1 MIIMFNQN
9 STIVVVAATTAASA
23 RYIFDPSSEEKVKKC
38 GYVGEKQGMIG
49 NGEVCALLCAAH
61 TLEQIANKKEA
72 NPDYAANLV
81 LVLPDKAARRVINI
95 MSAAKGLNEEEDI
108 VKAVTFKWMNNDYV
122 TAIQKFVNQY
132 LWLMDEEDI
141 TISVEQG
148 HHINYWVVEGSGL
161 KDGVKLA
168 VAEGRSKNGKIMVE
182 PWTDNNGTTH
192 VRKVTYTGI
201 VQKHVN
207 KKTGAVSYRLIREA
221 NPNTTHGK
229 KLAFIQKLQGKAYE
243 LLDEIAPKKEA
254 IDFNS
259 IDLDNVEE
267 SDAI

>member
-1 MIIMFNQN
+1 
-9 STIVVVAATTAASA
+9 
-23 RYIFDPSSEEKVKKC
+23 
-38 GYVGEKQGMIG
+38 
-49 NGEVCALLCAAH
+49 
-61 TLEQIANKKEA
+61 
-72 NPDYAANLV
+72 
-81 LVLPDKAARRVINI
+81 
-95 MSAAKGLNEEEDI
+95 
-108 VKAVTFKWMNNDYV
+108 MNNDYV